1 MTTKTGPHHRATTA
15 EDLRSLMGSD
25 YAWGVA
31 ILRFL
36 LEQAELAD
44 LSADM
49 VIARMASASGDA
61 VIQAQVVDQREAR
74 AQRSAP
80 GRFDTDDERER
91 FDVQR

>member
-1 MTTKTGPHHRATTA
+1 MTTNTTPRPSTTA

-31 ILRFL
+31 ILQFL
-36 LEQAELAD
+36 LEQAELAE

-49 VIARMASASGDA
+49 VMARMASASGDA
-61 VIQAQVVDQREAR
+61 VMQDQAIDQREAR
-74 AQRSAP
+74 AQRSAA
-80 GRFDTDDERER
+80 GRFDTDEERER